1 MPLGFPIGSFL
12 MKVIANTADPES
24 YRMPIDTSVSTFAFA
39 AMVTTAA
46 AAISALV
53 VRRHLDSLDL
63 VSVLKA
69 RE

>member
-1 MPLGFPIGSFL
+1 
-12 MKVIANTADPES
+12 MKVIASTADPES
-24 YRMPIDTSVSTFAFA
+24 YRMPIDTSAATYAFA
-39 AMVTTAA
+39 ALITTAA

-53 VRRHLDSLDL
+53 VRRHLDRLDL